1 MDGPRRRGFEISP
14 DTSLIRTP
22 GHTEEDITTLVRTD
36 DGLVAF
42 THLWWTEAGPAED
55 PYAPDRDVLR
65 TSRERVLGLSPRLIV
80 PGHGA
85 PFAPSPETA
94 R

>member
-1 MDGPRRRGFEISP
+1 VFNSARRSGCWPRP
-14 DTSLIRTP
+14 ATP
-22 GHTEEDITTLVRTD
+22 QDLSVLVGTPEH
-36 DGLVAF
+36 VAVL
-42 THLWWTEAGPAED
+42 THLWWTAEGPAED

-65 TSRERVLGLSPRLIV
+65 DQRARVLGLADLVV

-85 PFAPSPETA
+85 PFVPGADTP